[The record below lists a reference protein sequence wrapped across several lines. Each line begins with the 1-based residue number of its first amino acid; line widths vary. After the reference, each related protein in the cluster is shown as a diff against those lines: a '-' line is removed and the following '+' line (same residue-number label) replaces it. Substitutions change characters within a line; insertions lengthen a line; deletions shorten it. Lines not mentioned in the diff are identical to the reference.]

1 MFLLI
6 LTRGHLV
13 NHMPSRLLPL
23 DHSCC
28 LPVWFKHRGD
38 WDTGGNGC
46 RYRWAPRMRGVF
58 LAAAKRRLSGP
69 CSGMSPPSLKIVKYT
84 GIFHI
89 VLDEPRVY

>member
-1 MFLLI
+1 MFKQPLFY
-6 LTRGHLV
+6 
-13 NHMPSRLLPL
+13 PL
-23 DHSCC
+23 DTPNNYEMRESNQQWSFQS
-28 LPVWFKHRGD
+28 VFKHSSD

-89 VLDEPRVY
+89 VLDDLG